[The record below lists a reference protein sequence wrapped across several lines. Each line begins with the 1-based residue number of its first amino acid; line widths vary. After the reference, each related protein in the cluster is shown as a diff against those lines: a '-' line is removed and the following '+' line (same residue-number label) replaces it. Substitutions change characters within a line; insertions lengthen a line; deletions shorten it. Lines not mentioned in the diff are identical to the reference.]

1 MLLNLQSGGL
11 TNIHPITMQINVT
24 LQMREGFQGK
34 VHSVVGTV
42 EMGLDLIKGQG
53 KSSQVQL

>member
-11 TNIHPITMQINVT
+11 TNIHLITTQINVI
-24 LQMREGFQGK
+24 LQMWKGLQGK

-42 EMGLDLIKGQG
+42 EMGFDLIKRQG
-53 KSSQVQL
+53 KSSQAQL